1 MFKIGEIYRITM
13 IEGDLWSEYPS
24 CEILDVSNTLI
35 KIRGMSFPN
44 DGQPTIINTASNSF
58 ISAEKVDRETTAA

>member
-1 MFKIGEIYRITM
+1 MFKVGEIYRITM

-24 CEILDVSNTLI
+24 CEILDVNNTLI

-44 DGQPTIINTASNSF
+44 EGQPIIINTASSSF
-58 ISAEKVDRETTAA
+58 ISAEKVDTDTMA